1 MSELTLQWSEFGQPK
16 HQVLR
21 DQQPSKQPGKIRL
34 GRDPA
39 LCDLVFQER
48 SVSGLHVEIFFQ
60 SQAQQFF
67 IRNLRSQNPPLV
79 DGTLLEQG
87 DLPLRAGTRIKLGRM
102 ELQVTALTI
111 TPPQAPPAVVST
123 SGPPSTAAYGLQCPQ
138 CHHVAAY
145 SNDAIQQDCP
155 MCGHSMATSNTV
167 FIGKPLG

>member
-1 MSELTLQWSEFGQPK
+1 MSELTLQWSELGQTK
-16 HQVLR
+16 TQILR

-39 LCDLVFQER
+39 LCDIIFQER

-60 SQAQQFF
+60 PQAQQFF
-67 IRNLRSQNPPLV
+67 IRNLRLQNPPLV
-79 DGTLLEQG
+79 DGTLLKQG
-87 DLPLRAGTRIKLGRM
+87 DLPLRAGSRLKLGRVD
-102 ELQVTALTI
+102 LNITAMTLTPTS
-111 TPPQAPPAVVST
+111 TPPAFPK

-145 SNDAIQQDCP
+145 SNDAIKQDCP

-167 FIGKPLG
+167 FIGKP